1 MKTLKIVRLGMIA
14 GLFSRNLVV
23 AAPSNIRTSPPC
35 PRLLYPRLAWFLGL
49 MLLAGLSGCGPAVS
63 DHAPNSGSRAS
74 LGAPSEW
81 QPVSQHTPSVSND
94 PFNPAAFPASNYA
107 PAPAAQEEPAPLPEY
122 LELPSWIAQ
131 ALDAP
136 EVSVRLQALDMW
148 AQQGAQAP
156 LDPLVVALDDEDD
169 DVRTKAMTIIEQ
181 NWAIEQEAEPEA
193 EK

>member
-1 MKTLKIVRLGMIA
+1 MGTETVPRSTAGQYEGLLMNMLTIVRLGTIA
-14 GLFSRNLVV
+14 VLFSLN
-23 AAPSNIRTSPPC
+23 
-35 PRLLYPRLAWFLGL
+35 
-49 MLLAGLSGCGPAVS
+49 LAGLSGCGPAAS
-63 DHAPNSGSRAS
+63 DHAPNPQPHAS

-81 QPVSQHTPSVSND
+81 QPVSRQTPSVSND
-94 PFNPAAFPASNYA
+94 PFTPAAFPASNYA

-122 LELPSWIAQ
+122 LDLPSWIAQ

-136 EVSVRLQALDMW
+136 EVSVRLQALDTW

-169 DVRTKAMTIIEQ
+169 DVRTKAMEIIEQ
-181 NWAIEQEAEPEA
+181 QWAIEEEGEPAA

>member
-1 MKTLKIVRLGMIA
+1 MPRPCPEPYGGNRMKLLMIVRPGMIA
-14 GLFSRNLVV
+14 VL
-23 AAPSNIRTSPPC
+23 C
-35 PRLLYPRLAWFLGL
+35 PRLEWFLGL
-49 MLLAGLSGCGPAVS
+49 MLLAGLSGCGPAPS
-63 DHAPNSGSRAS
+63 DHATNPESRAS
-74 LGAPSEW
+74 MGAPSEW

-94 PFNPAAFPASNYA
+94 PFTPAAFPASNYA
-107 PAPAAQEEPAPLPEY
+107 PAPATQEEPAPLPEY

-136 EVSVRLQALDMW
+136 EVSVRLQALATW

-169 DVRTKAMTIIEQ
+169 DVRTKAMEIIEQ
-181 NWAIEQEAEPEA
+181 QWAIEQEAEPEA

>member
-1 MKTLKIVRLGMIA
+1 MKTLMIVRPGMIA
-14 GLFSRNLVV
+14 GLRSCNLAV
-23 AAPSNIRTSPPC
+23 A
-35 PRLLYPRLAWFLGL
+35 GL
-49 MLLAGLSGCGPAVS
+49 MLFAGLSGCGPAPS
-63 DHAPNSGSRAS
+63 DHALNPESRAS

-81 QPVSQHTPSVSND
+81 QPVSQHSPSASNN
-94 PFNPAAFPASNYA
+94 PFTPAAFTASNYS

-122 LELPSWIAQ
+122 LDLPSWIAQ

-136 EVSVRLQALDMW
+136 EVSVRLQALDTW

-169 DVRTKAMTIIEQ
+169 DVRTKAMEIIEQ
-181 NWAIEQEAEPEA
+181 QWAIEQEAEPEA